1 MKYILYLFILTSLF
15 ACDFNINKKVSVAEI
30 LDEEWKTFNWSDID
44 EYPSFISC
52 DSLLAI
58 SQKKECFISTLSNQI
73 SNDLM
78 GNSEIVNRTI
88 QDTVIL
94 NFTISKQ
101 GEIILE
107 ELNIDDNIKELKN
120 IIDIS
125 FQSSIEKLPKILPAI
140 KRGQHVN
147 VNFTLPIF
155 VSTE

>member
-1 MKYILYLFILTSLF
+1 
-15 ACDFNINKKVSVAEI
+15 
-30 LDEEWKTFNWSDID
+30 
-44 EYPSFISC
+44 
-52 DSLLAI
+52 
-58 SQKKECFISTLSNQI
+58 
-73 SNDLM
+73 M

>member
-1 MKYILYLFILTSLF
+1 MIESIYTYSEHDSNSIYENSYL
-15 ACDFNINKKVSVAEI
+15 NI
-30 LDEEWKTFNWSDID
+30 
-44 EYPSFISC
+44 PSIFISC